1 MDDSLAQR
9 GRSLEEAFFRQR
21 DAELIEHH
29 KKLELMKT
37 NREALMLISGIRN
50 PKVLD
55 QLTELGISPSVLA
68 SLAILPLIEV
78 AWADGE
84 LSASEKQAVMDGAAK
99 GGLVKGSIDHAILE
113 AWLKERPDPKFLN
126 AWMHYIEGLR
136 EVMQPEELK
145 SLKSEL
151 LERAKAVAEAAGGF
165 VGLSRISSQEQ
176 AVLSKMEKAFG
187 V

>member
-1 MDDSLAQR
+1 MDDSLKER

-21 DAELIEHH
+21 DAELIAQH
-29 KKLELMKT
+29 KKLEQMKT
-37 NREALMLISGIRN
+37 DREALMLVSGIRN

-55 QLTELGISPSVLA
+55 QLVELGISPTVLA
-68 SLAILPLIEV
+68 SLAILPLVEV

-84 LSASEKQAVMDGAAK
+84 LSAEEKEAVLAGAAK
-99 GGLVKGSIDHAILE
+99 GGLVKGSIDHAILD

-126 AWMHYIEGLR
+126 AWMKYIEGLR
-136 EVMQPEELK
+136 EAMGPEDLK
-145 SLKSEL
+145 NLKKEFL
-151 LERAKAVAEAAGGF
+151 NRAKSVAESAGGF
-165 VGLSRISSQEQ
+165 MGLSKISPQEQ